1 MLLLVKKNKNTVP
14 LTYIIS
20 DLKSKE
26 IAGISMKKIQ
36 MLSQLGVEKVTRKKG
51 YYVKWKGYGN
61 SFNRWIDKKG
71 IV

>member
-1 MLLLVKKNKNTVP
+1 MFLLVKKNKSTVP

-51 YYVKWKGYGN
+51 Y
-61 SFNRWIDKKG
+61 
-71 IV
+71 

>member
-1 MLLLVKKNKNTVP
+1 MKIVLQNVILQIGHKMFLLVKKNKSTVP

-36 MLSQLGVEKVTRKKG
+36 MLNQLGVEKVTRKKG
-51 YYVKWKGYGN
+51 Y
-61 SFNRWIDKKG
+61 
-71 IV
+71 

>member
-51 YYVKWKGYGN
+51 Y
-61 SFNRWIDKKG
+61 
-71 IV
+71 